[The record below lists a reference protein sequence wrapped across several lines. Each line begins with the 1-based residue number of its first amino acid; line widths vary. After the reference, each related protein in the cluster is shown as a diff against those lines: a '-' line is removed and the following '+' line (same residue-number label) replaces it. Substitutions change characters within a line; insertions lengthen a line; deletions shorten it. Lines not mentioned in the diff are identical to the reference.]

1 MTAYGADERAERL
14 ARDSADA
21 ASRSGNSAE
30 VAAIVGG
37 ATLTALRGEAVEPL
51 ARQFLY
57 FETRLSFLEAG
68 ALPTFQPAFGQ
79 PPSILDG
86 ASSLGPKWADIAVVL
101 RDKYLALWRASG
113 SDKTERL
120 RGWLAAAS
128 FFALLTEH
136 VRETQSR
143 DAGSDIAASRI
154 GVGLIQQDLGGRETE
169 LTKALA
175 AFQKGR
181 AEATA
186 LAAVDADFSS
196 SAHLRAD
203 GVALTND
210 AYGVSGIQALAPVA
224 LAASGAEAARIGLE
238 KHDAAAAR
246 QGLDVLNGALAE
258 MDAAGRQL
266 TAAWACAPAL
276 IEGRLW
282 HARADA
288 LSARL
293 ARLTGGAEADRLDS
307 DADREFRATLV
318 LSLYSRGGNEDFRN
332 ARDAYLVFMREAV
345 RDSVGTE
352 KALAALDASEPGSVT
367 PVQLR
372 DALICGR

>member
-1 MTAYGADERAERL
+1 MPGYHT
-14 ARDSADA
+14 
-21 ASRSGNSAE
+21 
-30 VAAIVGG
+30 VP
-37 ATLTALRGEAVEPL
+37 LT
-51 ARQFLY
+51 
-57 FETRLSFLEAG
+57 
-68 ALPTFQPAFGQ
+68 
-79 PPSILDG
+79 
-86 ASSLGPKWADIAVVL
+86 
-101 RDKYLALWRASG
+101 
-113 SDKTERL
+113 
-120 RGWLAAAS
+120 
-128 FFALLTEH
+128 
-136 VRETQSR
+136 
-143 DAGSDIAASRI
+143 
-154 GVGLIQQDLGGRETE
+154 
-169 LTKALA
+169 
-175 AFQKGR
+175 
-181 AEATA
+181 
-186 LAAVDADFSS
+186 
-196 SAHLRAD
+196 
-203 GVALTND
+203 
-210 AYGVSGIQALAPVA
+210 APVA

-345 RDSVGTE
+345 REYLTREEARQSLRPCNCAMRSSAVADPQRADDSE
-352 KALAALDASEPGSVT
+352 WASALDASLARGWTSQARHQAYARSAP
-367 PVQLR
+367 
-372 DALICGR
+372 

>member
-1 MTAYGADERAERL
+1 
-14 ARDSADA
+14 
-21 ASRSGNSAE
+21 
-30 VAAIVGG
+30 
-37 ATLTALRGEAVEPL
+37 
-51 ARQFLY
+51 
-57 FETRLSFLEAG
+57 
-68 ALPTFQPAFGQ
+68 
-79 PPSILDG
+79 
-86 ASSLGPKWADIAVVL
+86 
-101 RDKYLALWRASG
+101 
-113 SDKTERL
+113 
-120 RGWLAAAS
+120 
-128 FFALLTEH
+128 
-136 VRETQSR
+136 
-143 DAGSDIAASRI
+143 
-154 GVGLIQQDLGGRETE
+154 
-169 LTKALA
+169 
-175 AFQKGR
+175 
-181 AEATA
+181 
-186 LAAVDADFSS
+186 
-196 SAHLRAD
+196 
-203 GVALTND
+203 
-210 AYGVSGIQALAPVA
+210 
-224 LAASGAEAARIGLE
+224 
-238 KHDAAAAR
+238 
-246 QGLDVLNGALAE
+246 